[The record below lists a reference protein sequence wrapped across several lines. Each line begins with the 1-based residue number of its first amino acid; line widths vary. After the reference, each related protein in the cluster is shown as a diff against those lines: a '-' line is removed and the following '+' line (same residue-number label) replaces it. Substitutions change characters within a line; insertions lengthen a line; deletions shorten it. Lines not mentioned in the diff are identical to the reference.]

1 MRSMIDTCLSW
12 INVVSYDDD
21 NDNGDDDDDDHA
33 NVVAAKYVLAT
44 M

>member
-21 NDNGDDDDDDHA
+21 NDNGDDDDDHA